1 MTAQKFIFFLLIPGV
16 LVGFFTLLM
25 MMGPKSIDYEQLEV
39 ENLSSELADVLT
51 NRSLELEATFEDS
64 LLLDE
69 LTKNDFK
76 LLEEAITFQVE
87 YINTLP
93 YYSKEAEDRLQ
104 YLRERYDQLI
114 SQAYYEN
121 SLVKEKEGK
130 ALLEQEAYQKAQVLF
145 VEAMNNQRII
155 NERFPLSSHNNLNRL
170 AQLNRQVKYLEAYP
184 TYQKVV
190 DLITKADMLVE
201 SEQWEEAAE
210 LIQEAIRLQST
221 LNSEYRNSNLSDSS
235 RLFNLKKRLID
246 LKSERTYR
254 SRLKLE
260 RQADQLALEGAYLE
274 AATIY
279 KKANALQRVINE
291 EYPTSHHAS
300 EEEVQNLMRREQTA
314 ESYFLAEDI
323 KAMNLAVQK
332 HLKKRKISAAKEN
345 ILKINNLILRM
356 KEAFPKSSYYDNQID
371 VKINYLTAILKDLEI
386 IQNRI
391 YERLLPI
398 PGTSIQ
404 MSKIEVHQALYTKI
418 IGANP
423 SRSSGEWMPVE
434 SISWIEANIFCERLT
449 WILGYT
455 VRLPKENEYRQALG
469 NLKDSDLQNLVI
481 SSASTDGLSEVGKK
495 EAMRTGYFDL
505 LGNVSEWLYSEEAI
519 SNEEVQHIGGH
530 FADNNRILFSVPL
543 RTANKNE
550 RSRLIGFRFVVEL

>member
-25 MMGPKSIDYEQLEV
+25 MMGPKSIDYERLEV

-51 NRSLELEATFEDS
+51 NKSLELEATFEDS

-184 TYQKVV
+184 TYQQVV
-190 DLITKADMLVE
+190 DLITKADALAE
-201 SEQWEEAAE
+201 SEQWEAAAE

-235 RLFNLKKRLID
+235 RL
-246 LKSERTYR
+246 
-254 SRLKLE
+254 
-260 RQADQLALEGAYLE
+260 
-274 AATIY
+274 
-279 KKANALQRVINE
+279 
-291 EYPTSHHAS
+291 
-300 EEEVQNLMRREQTA
+300 
-314 ESYFLAEDI
+314 
-323 KAMNLAVQK
+323 
-332 HLKKRKISAAKEN
+332 
-345 ILKINNLILRM
+345 
-356 KEAFPKSSYYDNQID
+356 
-371 VKINYLTAILKDLEI
+371 
-386 IQNRI
+386 
-391 YERLLPI
+391 
-398 PGTSIQ
+398 
-404 MSKIEVHQALYTKI
+404 
-418 IGANP
+418 
-423 SRSSGEWMPVE
+423 
-434 SISWIEANIFCERLT
+434 
-449 WILGYT
+449 
-455 VRLPKENEYRQALG
+455 
-469 NLKDSDLQNLVI
+469 
-481 SSASTDGLSEVGKK
+481 
-495 EAMRTGYFDL
+495 
-505 LGNVSEWLYSEEAI
+505 
-519 SNEEVQHIGGH
+519 
-530 FADNNRILFSVPL
+530 
-543 RTANKNE
+543 
-550 RSRLIGFRFVVEL
+550 